1 MVFSRDST
9 TEGIGEF
16 PSRKSSTH
24 DFFKTSP
31 RFESWRERLHSTI
44 FEKQYGST
52 RLTQAPRLGKR
63 RRKTKDREM
72 IFLFPLIYILLSMI
86 HREIYCRNFC
96 TCSQHR
102 CTKIF
107 ITLGFFVRFSHE
119 CIMIDKML
127 LIVERTILNYAIPN
141 AKTHASASN

>member
-44 FEKQYGST
+44 FEKQYEANSSPKAREKAKKNEGS
-52 RLTQAPRLGKR
+52 RNDFSFSFDL
-63 RRKTKDREM
+63 
-72 IFLFPLIYILLSMI
+72 YIVIDDPSRNILS
-86 HREIYCRNFC
+86 
-96 TCSQHR
+96 
-102 CTKIF
+102 
-107 ITLGFFVRFSHE
+107 
-119 CIMIDKML
+119 
-127 LIVERTILNYAIPN
+127 
-141 AKTHASASN
+141 